1 MGGVF
6 GNLAYVCSEIWK
18 QIGVAQRLSIA
29 LVGLVG
35 LAAMGGVLFFGT
47 RPNWHVLYSEL
58 PQETAAKIYGIAKDA
73 KIPVQLADNG
83 RTVKVPYKYANQV
96 RVSVAQSRLDVSQ
109 QGVGLELF
117 DELKLGMTEMQQRVG
132 WQRAM
137 QGELERMIARI
148 EGVRSARVILAL
160 PEQRVFRRDENR
172 RAEASVFLELDR
184 SRNLGQAK
192 VQSICRMVA
201 GAVPMLRPE
210 DVTVTDSNGNSLA
223 RGLGDG
229 IGTGGGLA
237 QHLELRQ
244 SMEEL
249 LREKAESVLRPIV
262 GGESVVAVV
271 NVEVDDSAVETTTE
285 TYDAA
290 SAVVISE
297 KMVSEDNT
305 KSDVRRAGAVG
316 AAANLVSVQNPQ
328 EGNTANDQSNESR
341 KTVENQYVVPKTV
354 RRVAGRNPRIVR
366 LSVAVTIAQAEK
378 GGPRDPAL
386 LSQYRELVASA
397 VGAVTSGADGREDS
411 VTVIEGIFAES
422 VLPELLELSPAE
434 KIMEIVG
441 RVQLG
446 GVARPLLAVFL
457 LFVLYRMFGGMLR
470 RNQFDSMDLL
480 GGDSGLAAHAA
491 LPGGGGSAGMLQQ
504 VLSVPAAKVRAKA
517 EEAPSEVAANLEAWM
532 TQDSKY
538 E

>member
-18 QIGVAQRLSIA
+18 QIGVAQRLSIG

-35 LAAMGGVLFFGT
+35 LAAVGGVLYFGT

-58 PQETAAKIYGIAKDA
+58 PQETAAKIYEIAKDA

-96 RVSVAQSRLDVSQ
+96 RVAVSQNRLDVEQ
-109 QGVGLELF
+109 EGVGLELF

-160 PEQRVFRRDENR
+160 PEQRVFRRDESSQ
-172 RAEASVFLELDR
+172 AEASVFVELDGNR
-184 SRNLGQAK
+184 QLPRAK

-201 GAVPMLRPE
+201 GAVPMLRPD
-210 DVTVTDSNGNSLA
+210 DVTVTDSNGNLLA

-229 IGTGGGLA
+229 TGSGGMI
-237 QHLELRQ
+237 QYLELCQ

-249 LREKAESVLRPIV
+249 LRDKAESVLRPIV
-262 GGESVVAVV
+262 GDDAVVAVV
-271 NVEVDDSAVETTTE
+271 NVELDDSLVETTTE
-285 TYDAA
+285 TFDSA

-297 KMVSEDNT
+297 KVVSEDNT
-305 KSDVRRAGAVG
+305 KLDGKQARAVG
-316 AAANLVSVQNPQ
+316 STANLVSVQNPQ
-328 EGNTANDQSNESR
+328 EGAAATDQSSESR

-366 LSVAVTIAQAEK
+366 LSVAVTIGQAKPGESRDAAVLAQYK
-378 GGPRDPAL
+378 
-386 LSQYRELVASA
+386 ELVASA
-397 VGAVTSGADGREDS
+397 VGAVVGGADGREDA
-411 VTVIEGIFAES
+411 VTVVEGSFVQPAAPELPEPSPVDQLMQMVERVQFGSLGRS
-422 VLPELLELSPAE
+422 VLAFL
-434 KIMEIVG
+434 
-441 RVQLG
+441 
-446 GVARPLLAVFL
+446 L

-470 RNQFDSMDLL
+470 RNQMDSMDLL
-480 GGDSGLAAHAA
+480 AADSGMGPHAA
-491 LPGGGGSAGMLQQ
+491 LPGGGSGAGGMLQQ
-504 VLSVPAAKVRAKA
+504 VMSVPAAKVRAKA

-532 TQDSKY
+532 TQDAKY

>member
-1 MGGVF
+1 MGGVL
-6 GNLAYVCSEIWK
+6 GNLAFVCSEIWK

-35 LAAMGGVLFFGT
+35 LSAVCGVLYFGT

-83 RTVKVPYKYANQV
+83 RTVKVPYKFASQV
-96 RVSVAQSRLDVSQ
+96 RVAVAQSRLDVEQ

-148 EGVRSARVILAL
+148 DGIRSARVILAL
-160 PEQRVFRRDENR
+160 PEQRVFRRDESS
-172 RAEASVFLELDR
+172 RAEASVFIELDGNR
-184 SRNLGQAK
+184 HLAQTK

-201 GAVPMLRPE
+201 GAIPVLRPD
-210 DVTVTDSNGNSLA
+210 DVTVTDSNGNLLA

-229 IGTGGGLA
+229 TGSGGLV
-237 QHLELRQ
+237 QYLELRQ

-249 LREKAESVLRPIV
+249 LRDKAESVLRPIV
-262 GGESVVAVV
+262 GSDAVVAVV
-271 NVEVDDSAVETTTE
+271 NVDLDDSAVETTTE

-290 SAVVISE
+290 SSVLISE
-297 KMVSEDNT
+297 KVVSEDNT
-305 KSDVRRAGAVG
+305 KQDGKRAGAVG
-316 AAANLVSVQNPQ
+316 TTANLVSVQNPQ
-328 EGNTANDQSNESR
+328 EGTVAADQSSESR

-366 LSVAVTIAQAEK
+366 LSVAVTIGQTAPGES
-378 GGPRDPAL
+378 RDPAVL
-386 LSQYRELVASA
+386 AQYKELVSSA
-397 VGAVTSGADGREDS
+397 VGAVTGGADGREDS
-411 VTVIEGIFAES
+411 VTVIEGSFTRPAALDLPEPSPADKLMEMVERVQFGSLGRS
-422 VLPELLELSPAE
+422 VLAF
-434 KIMEIVG
+434 
-441 RVQLG
+441 
-446 GVARPLLAVFL
+446 FL

-470 RNQFDSMDLL
+470 RNQLDSMDLL
-480 GGDSGLAAHAA
+480 SGDSGKMSHAA
-491 LPGGGGSAGMLQQ
+491 LPGGASGASGMLQQ
-504 VLSVPAAKVRAKA
+504 VQSVPAAKVRAKA

-532 TQDSKY
+532 TQDAKY